1 MRYQKLC
8 IYVDEDDRVGK
19 RPLYEEI
26 LRFLRKK
33 GIRGATVFKGVFGWG
48 PDGVV
53 HTVRLLRATGNLP
66 LKIEIIEREEVIT
79 ALLPELKKILVKGL
93 ITISPV
99 EEVIFAPG
107 NGGSN

>member
-8 IYVDEDDRVGK
+8 VYVDEDDKLGK

-26 LRFLRKK
+26 LRFLRERGVK
-33 GIRGATVFKGVFGWG
+33 GATVFKGVFGWG

-66 LKIEIIEREEVIT
+66 LKIEVIEKEEVIS
-79 ALLPELKKILVKGL
+79 ALLPELKRLLTKGL
-93 ITISPV
+93 ITVSPLERAILANGQ
-99 EEVIFAPG
+99 EE
-107 NGGSN
+107 N